1 MCIEAGWLRSTWSP
15 GLGVLFVRPGRGY
28 RSGVASS
35 ARSTSRNYAHPGRPW
50 VRRLY
55 DALAPGGLRGVTVPR
70 LVDEARRATGLERF
84 ACEVEE
90 PLGVLIDSLREEA
103 RLSATGRLITLAD
116 MRACLRLD
124 LRAAAWLD
132 RHPEIAET
140 PLPAPV
146 VVTGLPRSGTTL
158 LHRLLGQLPGARFV
172 STWETL
178 EPVPPLEWR
187 RPADPLA
194 DPRVGRGHQASRFLR
209 WLSPDLL
216 VAHPMGALEPEEEAL
231 LLAKCFRSGV
241 PETSYHMPSYARWLE
256 QQDPVPAYRWL
267 ALMLRFLQWQ
277 RAGQSWFLKSP
288 HHLGELDA
296 LRTVLPGCTVIQIHR
311 DPVVTVPSFCSL
323 VAHGHGIMSNHI
335 DPHEIG
341 RHWARRLERML
352 ARCMEHR
359 RVQGEHTVID
369 VLYADLVADPVA
381 VIERLCARLGLPWSD
396 ETRARLAT
404 WHAEHPRHRDG
415 RHRYGARDFGLEP
428 GELAERFGAYRQR
441 FGLDESEADA

>member
-1 MCIEAGWLRSTWSP
+1 VDTVGD
-15 GLGVLFVRPGRGY
+15 
-28 RSGVASS
+28 VAPS
-35 ARSTSRNYAHPGRPW
+35 ARPSSRSYAQPARPW

-55 DALAPGGLRGVTVPR
+55 DTLAPEGLRGVTAAR
-70 LVDEARRATGLERF
+70 LIDEARRATGLERL

-90 PLGVLIDSLREEA
+90 PLGVLLESLREEA
-103 RLSATGRLITLAD
+103 RLSATGRLITLSDA
-116 MRACLRLD
+116 RTCLRLN
-124 LRAAAWLD
+124 LRAAAWLE
-132 RHPEIAET
+132 RRPEIADI
-140 PLPAPV
+140 PFPPPV
-146 VVTGLPRSGTTL
+146 VVIGLPRSGTTL

-172 STWETL
+172 ATWETL
-178 EPVPPLEWR
+178 EPVPALDWHP
-187 RPADPLA
+187 PADPLA
-194 DPRVGRGHQASRFLR
+194 DPRVGKGHQAARILR
-209 WLSPDLL
+209 WLSPDLF
-216 VAHPMGALEPEEEAL
+216 VAHAMGALEPEEEAL

-241 PETSYHMPSYARWLE
+241 PETSYYIPSYARWIE
-256 QQDPVPAYRWL
+256 QQDALPTYRWL

-277 RAGQSWFLKSP
+277 HAGQSWFLKSP

-323 VAHGHGIMSNHI
+323 VAHGHAIMSNHI

-359 RVQGEHTVID
+359 RVHGEDSVID

-381 VIERLCARLGLPWSD
+381 VIERLCTQLGRPWSD
-396 ETRARLAT
+396 ETRARLAA

-415 RHRYGARDFGLEP
+415 RHAYGARDFGLEP
-428 GELAERFGAYRQR
+428 GELAERFSGYRER
-441 FGLDESEADA
+441 FGLDEAEAEA